1 MGAGPLGQEQLRDG
15 QVDGSVA
22 FYPEKYGQ
30 WAVAAAVARMM
41 GEAVPPYM
49 YPDHV
54 TITMDNIDQYYPQ

>member
-1 MGAGPLGQEQLRDG
+1 MIDHDAVVAGGWLHLL
-15 QVDGSVA
+15 
-22 FYPEKYGQ
+22 

-41 GEAVPPYM
+41 GEPVPPYM